1 MNLLGW
7 MSMVVMAQAAG
18 AGEVIRLPPPD
29 TTGGATLSLS
39 LAARRSVRSF
49 GEEPLTV
56 AQIGQLLWAAQGM
69 TDAVRGLRTA
79 PSSGAL
85 YPLETFVVLPEGVY
99 WYNPRHHELALKIPR
114 DQRKALQKA
123 ALNQGAVGD
132 APAVFVFAAV
142 YERVA
147 AKYKGRATRYVDM
160 EAGHACQNL
169 LLQAAAF
176 NLGAVPV
183 GAFHDD
189 RIAELLK
196 LPKEASP
203 LYLVPVGYP
212 KR

>member
-1 MNLLGW
+1 MTILSW
-7 MSMVVMAQAAG
+7 VTMVVMAQSAG
-18 AGEVIRLPPPD
+18 DVIRLPRPD
-29 TTGGATLSLS
+29 TAGGATLAMS
-39 LAARRSVRSF
+39 LASRRSVRSF

-69 TDAVRGLRTA
+69 TDAVKGLRTA

-85 YPLETFVVLPEGVY
+85 YPLETFVVLPEGAY
-99 WYNPRHHELALKIPR
+99 RYNPQHHELSLKIQGDLR
-114 DQRKALQKA
+114 HALQKA
-123 ALNQGAVGD
+123 ALNQRAVGD
-132 APAVFVFAAV
+132 APAVVVFAAV

-147 AKYKGRATRYVDM
+147 VKYKGRATRYVDM

-169 LLQAAAF
+169 LLQAAALK
-176 NLGAVPV
+176 LGAVPV

-189 RIAELLK
+189 RIGELLK